1 MAKPPRTR
9 RPIKRATN
17 VKASTVRGR
26 ALKPAKGARMRPELF
41 DEPLPPFVEPCLAT
55 LRPNVPAGDKWVH
68 EIKWDGYR
76 LQIRID
82 NGRVSILTR
91 RGHDWTDRFPAI
103 RDAAK
108 ALPVRLAL
116 IDGEAVVEVNGIASF
131 SALQAALG
139 AREGPGHKAAHE
151 AVFYAFDLLHL
162 NGVDLQPA
170 PLLKRKEALVELT
183 GRLAG
188 AIRYSEHLTG
198 DGEALFR
205 QSCLMGLEGVISKRA
220 DRPYRSGRG
229 EDWAKVKCI
238 ASQEFVVAGYVPRSD
253 SAKSVGALVLGYYD
267 GGKLTY
273 AGRVGTGFTAGT
285 ARSLW
290 QQMQPLRIKDSP
302 FANRLPSLARKGVVW
317 TEPELV
323 AEIDYRG
330 WTADQQLRHA
340 SFKGL
345 REDKE
350 ARSVVRETN
359 GA

>member
-1 MAKPPRTR
+1 MAKPPPPP

-17 VKASTVRGR
+17 VKDSTVRGR
-26 ALKPAKGARMRPELF
+26 ALKPAKGAGMGPELF
-41 DEPLPPFVEPCLAT
+41 DKPLPAFIEPCLAT
-55 LRPNVPAGDKWVH
+55 LRANVPAGGKWVH

-76 LQIRID
+76 LQIRVED
-82 NGRVSILTR
+82 GRVTILTR
-91 RGHDWTDRFPAI
+91 RGHDWTDRFPTI

-170 PLLKRKEALVELT
+170 PLLQRKEALVELT

-205 QSCLMGLEGVISKRA
+205 QSCLMGLEGVISKRS

-229 EDWAKVKCI
+229 EDWTKVKTV

-253 SAKSVGALVLGYYD
+253 SAKSVGALVLGYFD
-267 GGKLTY
+267 SGKLTY
-273 AGRVGTGFTAGT
+273 AGCVGTGFTAET

-290 QQMQPLRIKDSP
+290 QQMQLLRIKDSP
-302 FANRLPSLARKGVVW
+302 FGKPLPSIARKGVVW
-317 TEPELV
+317 TEPRLV
-323 AEIDYRG
+323 AEVDYRG
-330 WTADQQLRHA
+330 WTSDQQLRHA

-350 ARSVVRETN
+350 ARNLVREAT